1 MVIKLRLLRIKKDMV
16 FVMNSTEYNA
26 VRMAIEIIESSTDT
40 NEESVD
46 NTLKVLVNMLSKHE
60 ERIRKNRKRVL

>member
-1 MVIKLRLLRIKKDMV
+1 MV